1 MPPIGNI
8 RFSDAVD
15 ELNEFRVQIEIDG
28 VVDIFA
34 EMVFVGL
41 LLGRFVGKSKFHL
54 ANKIQPVIEL

>member
-41 LLGRFVGKSKFHL
+41 RLGNVCQKVEVSFDQVIKFS
-54 ANKIQPVIEL
+54 